1 MNIVVYMG
9 SL

>member
-1 MNIVVYMG
+1 MNILVYMG